1 MARSRRQ
8 GAACQGITTPP
19 ALPAARLPHDVRSP
33 QRARRRSIPFDR
45 APFCRRTPR
54 PCAHHVSPWST
65 SDARTCREA
74 TDVAP
79 TWARPC
85 LHPNDT
91 RSGNTCLW
99 LRLPKRCRADTD
111 GVDVAGSCVGRFA
124 RDAAPYVS
132 NWSLEFVNQLR
143 YLNDVAPA
151 YPDAWR
157 RRTRPRT
164 RWPSDHVRGTAPQA
178 DAVCDARGSSHHGRL
193 DVWPPRSPREDD
205 ERLTDVACVP
215 AAYC

>member
-1 MARSRRQ
+1 MRDRSLM
-8 GAACQGITTPP
+8 TDDS
-19 ALPAARLPHDVRSP
+19 LPHRSHPVLPWRGRGVRALRVKGSP
-33 QRARRRSIPFDR
+33 HHQLSLQRASRTTCARHKELDAGSIPFDR

-164 RWPSDHVRGTAPQA
+164 RWPSDHVRGTAPQ
-178 DAVCDARGSSHHGRL
+178 G
-193 DVWPPRSPREDD
+193 
-205 ERLTDVACVP
+205 
-215 AAYC
+215 